1 MNHYLPITIGTNN
14 NEANTKSSQPDHSEK
29 DFDEVLFLYNECSE
43 AQFLFSFALSV
54 QKLFTMENE
63 IKKVYAGSYMNAEFI
78 GNVLEENNIR
88 FLIRN
93 YQQESLVA
101 GWAANVIKGE
111 AAVYVFS
118 EDYDKAMLL
127 LDEINASEIEE

>member
-1 MNHYLPITIGTNN
+1 
-14 NEANTKSSQPDHSEK
+14 
-29 DFDEVLFLYNECSE
+29 
-43 AQFLFSFALSV
+43 
-54 QKLFTMENE
+54 MENE
-63 IKKVYAGSYMNAEFI
+63 IKKVYTGSYMNAEFI
-78 GNVLEENNIR
+78 GSVLDQNGIR

-127 LDEINASEIEE
+127 LDDINACEIDEESMNKAVKAGIDAALEFEGVIGISAGNFDGKLGDKNINLLDILK

>member
-1 MNHYLPITIGTNN
+1 M
-14 NEANTKSSQPDHSEK
+14 
-29 DFDEVLFLYNECSE
+29 
-43 AQFLFSFALSV
+43 FSFALSI

-78 GNVLEENNIR
+78 GSVLEENNIR

>member
-1 MNHYLPITIGTNN
+1 
-14 NEANTKSSQPDHSEK
+14 
-29 DFDEVLFLYNECSE
+29 
-43 AQFLFSFALSV
+43 
-54 QKLFTMENE
+54 MENE
-63 IKKVYAGSYMNAEFI
+63 IKKVYTGSYMNAEYI
-78 GNVLEENNIR
+78 GSVLEENDIR

-101 GWAANVIKGE
+101 GWAANVIKGD
-111 AAVYVFS
+111 ASVFVLS

>member
-1 MNHYLPITIGTNN
+1 
-14 NEANTKSSQPDHSEK
+14 
-29 DFDEVLFLYNECSE
+29 
-43 AQFLFSFALSV
+43 
-54 QKLFTMENE
+54 MENE
-63 IKKVYAGSYMNAEFI
+63 IKRVYTGSYMNAEFI
-78 GNVLEENNIR
+78 GSVLDQNGIR

-93 YQQESLVA
+93 YQQESLMA

-127 LDEINASEIEE
+127 LDEINACEIDEESMN

>member
-1 MNHYLPITIGTNN
+1 
-14 NEANTKSSQPDHSEK
+14 
-29 DFDEVLFLYNECSE
+29 
-43 AQFLFSFALSV
+43 
-54 QKLFTMENE
+54 MENE
-63 IKKVYAGSYMNAEFI
+63 IKKVYTGSFMNAEFI
-78 GNVLEENNIR
+78 GSVLEENDIR

-93 YQQESLVA
+93 FQQESLVA

-127 LDEINASEIEE
+127 LDEIQESEIEE

>member
-1 MNHYLPITIGTNN
+1 
-14 NEANTKSSQPDHSEK
+14 
-29 DFDEVLFLYNECSE
+29 
-43 AQFLFSFALSV
+43 
-54 QKLFTMENE
+54 MENE
-63 IKKVYAGSYMNAEFI
+63 IKKVYTGTYMNAEFI
-78 GNVLEENNIR
+78 GSVLEANDIR

-111 AAVYVFS
+111 ASVYVFT

-127 LDEINASEIEE
+127 LDEIKESEIEE

>member
-1 MNHYLPITIGTNN
+1 
-14 NEANTKSSQPDHSEK
+14 
-29 DFDEVLFLYNECSE
+29 
-43 AQFLFSFALSV
+43 
-54 QKLFTMENE
+54 MENE
-63 IKKVYAGSYMNAEFI
+63 IKKVYTGTYMNAEFI
-78 GNVLEENNIR
+78 GSVLEQNDIR

-111 AAVYVFS
+111 AAVYVFT

-127 LDEINASEIEE
+127 LDEINASEIEDDDTNS

>member
-1 MNHYLPITIGTNN
+1 
-14 NEANTKSSQPDHSEK
+14 
-29 DFDEVLFLYNECSE
+29 
-43 AQFLFSFALSV
+43 
-54 QKLFTMENE
+54 MENE

>member
-1 MNHYLPITIGTNN
+1 
-14 NEANTKSSQPDHSEK
+14 
-29 DFDEVLFLYNECSE
+29 
-43 AQFLFSFALSV
+43 
-54 QKLFTMENE
+54 MENE
-63 IKKVYAGSYMNAEFI
+63 IKKVYTGSYMNAEFI
-78 GNVLEENNIR
+78 GSVLDQNGIR

-101 GWAANVIKGE
+101 GWAATVIKGE

-127 LDEINASEIEE
+127 LDDINACEIDEESMN

>member
-1 MNHYLPITIGTNN
+1 
-14 NEANTKSSQPDHSEK
+14 
-29 DFDEVLFLYNECSE
+29 
-43 AQFLFSFALSV
+43 
-54 QKLFTMENE
+54 MENE
-63 IKKVYAGSYMNAEFI
+63 IKKVYTGSYMNAEFI
-78 GNVLEENNIR
+78 GSVLEQNDIR

-111 AAVYVFS
+111 AAVYVFT

-127 LDEINASEIEE
+127 LDEINASEIEEDDTNS

>member
-1 MNHYLPITIGTNN
+1 
-14 NEANTKSSQPDHSEK
+14 
-29 DFDEVLFLYNECSE
+29 
-43 AQFLFSFALSV
+43 
-54 QKLFTMENE
+54 
-63 IKKVYAGSYMNAEFI
+63 MNAEFI
-78 GNVLEENNIR
+78 CSVLEENDIR
-88 FLIRN
+88 FLLRN

-127 LDEINASEIEE
+127 LDDINASEIEEDDTNS

>member
-1 MNHYLPITIGTNN
+1 
-14 NEANTKSSQPDHSEK
+14 
-29 DFDEVLFLYNECSE
+29 
-43 AQFLFSFALSV
+43 
-54 QKLFTMENE
+54 
-63 IKKVYAGSYMNAEFI
+63 MNAEFI
-78 GNVLEENNIR
+78 GSVLDQNGIR

-127 LDEINASEIEE
+127 LDEINACEIDEESMN